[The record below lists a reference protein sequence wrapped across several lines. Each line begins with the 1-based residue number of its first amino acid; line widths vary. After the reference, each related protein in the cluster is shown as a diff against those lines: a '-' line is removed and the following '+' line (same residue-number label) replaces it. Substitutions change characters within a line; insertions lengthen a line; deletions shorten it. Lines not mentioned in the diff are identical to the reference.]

1 MNDETFPIQ
10 LRDVEVMRQA
20 EKRMLTMSLIC
31 RPKLRITISLCGVEW
46 HGKIPHSAYKTFR
59 KFQMDSR
66 KTHQDLKDYETGQ
79 NLA

>member
-1 MNDETFPIQ
+1 M
-10 LRDVEVMRQA
+10 
-20 EKRMLTMSLIC
+20 C
-31 RPKLRITISLCGVEW
+31 RPKLRMSISLCGVEW